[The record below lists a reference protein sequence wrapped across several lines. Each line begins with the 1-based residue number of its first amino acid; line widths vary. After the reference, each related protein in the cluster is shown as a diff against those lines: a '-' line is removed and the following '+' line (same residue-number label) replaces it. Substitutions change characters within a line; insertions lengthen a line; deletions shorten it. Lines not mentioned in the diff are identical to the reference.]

1 MELWSGKNDN
11 LVSKQEWE
19 QRIDT
24 LREES
29 TKKCNKEEV
38 KQALIN
44 AVKQRIPQ
52 HKYGIFLSGG
62 VDSSLISVLADKNA
76 IFYTVG
82 YESTIEARDVTA
94 SRTLVQKYNLSW
106 RLTIL
111 TLKEVEKYITQAIH
125 ILSAVNL
132 IDSVTIGI
140 AIVIIAATEQAK
152 KENITT
158 FLGGLGA
165 EEIFAGYK
173 RHLDVTDVNEECW
186 RGLHAM
192 WSRDLVRDATLASA
206 LKIDVRTPFLDE
218 QLIKSAMQIPGNRKI
233 KDGQRK
239 IILREIAEEIGIPK
253 EIAWR
258 NKQAAQ
264 YGSSIDKAIAKLAKI
279 NGYNDKGVYLRHIS
293 KSL

>member
-1 MELWSGKNDN
+1 MELWSQNSN
-11 LVSKQEWE
+11 LVSKQQWE
-19 QRIDT
+19 ERIDT

-29 TKKCNKEEV
+29 TKKCKKEEV
-38 KQALIN
+38 KQTLID
-44 AVKQRIPQ
+44 AVAQRIPQ

-76 IFYTVG
+76 VYYTVG
-82 YESTIEARDVTA
+82 YESAIEARDVTA
-94 SRTLVQKYNLSW
+94 SRMFVQKYNLSW

-111 TLKEVEKYITQAIH
+111 TLTEVEKYVKQAIH
-125 ILSAVNL
+125 ILTPVNL

-140 AIVIIAATEQAK
+140 AVVIIAATEQAK
-152 KENITT
+152 KDKITT
-158 FLGGLGA
+158 FFGGLGA

-186 RGLHAM
+186 RGLRTM
-192 WSRDLVRDATLASA
+192 WTRDLVRDATLASA
-206 LKIDVRTPFLDE
+206 LKIDVRTPFLDK
-218 QLIKSAMQIPGNRKI
+218 QLIKAAMQIPGNRKI

-264 YGSSIDKAIAKLAKI
+264 YGSGIDKAIAKLAKT